1 MSLIQAVAI
10 AVSATLFLVVLELVR
25 RRKLTEEH
33 SFIWLAGAG
42 GLLALS
48 IWRRSLD
55 TVAALLGVYY
65 PPMVLLLLV
74 VFFDF
79 VALLYFSVVIST
91 QRRQIEQLVED
102 LALLTSRK
110 SSAGEGSGA
119 PSARDEGSG
128 SPS

>member
-1 MSLIQAVAI
+1 MSLVQLLAI
-10 AVSATLFLVVLELVR
+10 AVSGTLFVTVLELVR

-33 SFIWLAGAG
+33 SFIWLLGAG

-48 IWRRSLD
+48 IWKETID
-55 TVAALLGVYY
+55 VVAAWLGVYY
-65 PPMVLLLLV
+65 PPMVLLLVV

-102 LALLTSRK
+102 LALLTAERRARGVDERSTDSK
-110 SSAGEGSGA
+110 QPVEG
-119 PSARDEGSG
+119 RER
-128 SPS
+128 